1 MAVKDMDTIESKPLS
16 VRIGGIGGQGNI
28 KMGLMLAKTL
38 TYDRK
43 WVVQSQHYGAQVR
56 GGVAYSDV
64 LFAQDP
70 IDFPKAYTFNMLYI
84 MDQKPLD
91 SFITLLKPN
100 GVLVCDTTTIKK
112 IPTFVKRLTRK
123 VIAMPIA
130 QMCTEKFGTPVV
142 SNVVGLGLIYKISGI
157 ITLENLQKTVS
168 EEVSK
173 KYYEMNMQAIQFGMT
188 LSDKEYSL
196 KDEKLFTKVSF
207 E

>member
-1 MAVKDMDTIESKPLS
+1 MDTIESKPLS

-70 IDFPKAYTFNMLYI
+70 IDFPKAYTFNMIYM

-91 SFITLLKPN
+91 SFINLLKPN
-100 GVLVCDTTTIKK
+100 GVLICDTTTIKK
-112 IPTFVKRLTRK
+112 IPNFIKRLTRK
-123 VIAMPIA
+123 VIALPIT
-130 QMCTEKFGTPVV
+130 QMCVEKFGTPVV
-142 SNVVGLGLIYKISGI
+142 SNVAGLGLIYKITGI
-157 ITLENLQKTVS
+157 ISKENLQKTVS

-173 KYYEMNMQAIQFGMT
+173 KYYEMNMQAIEFGIT

>member
-1 MAVKDMDTIESKPLS
+1 MKTVESKPLS

-43 WVVQSQHYGAQVR
+43 WVVQTQHYGAQVR

-91 SFITLLKPN
+91 SFINLLKPN
-100 GVLVCDTTTIKK
+100 GVLICDTTTIKK
-112 IPTFVKRLTRK
+112 IPNFVKRLTRK
-123 VIAMPIA
+123 VIAMPIS
-130 QMCTEKFGTPVV
+130 QMCVEKFGTPVV
-142 SNVVGLGLIYKISGI
+142 SNVVGLGLIHKITGAFTI
-157 ITLENLQKTVS
+157 ENLQKTVA

-173 KYYEMNMQAIQFGMT
+173 KYYDMNMRAIQFGMA